1 MTPERPVAPT
11 APVANAV
18 PPVASAVAPFATLRY
33 AGSRAPYTLLW
44 REVGRDGSLRTYE
57 TVADPALAVSVVAA
71 MAATKV
77 TQPRTPAAELT
88 DLQHLHA
95 RLSRELRRA
104 DAVGVDPC
112 PHPHDPMTAADLDT
126 IAALLQA
133 QGQLDNEAT
142 DHRRAAA
149 RRAELVDVLTR
160 WLDTVPITPRTVD
173 DPVEPLHGTR
183 CALASAA
190 RSLLTQILTT
200 HGVPA
205 PERM

>member
-1 MTPERPVAPT
+1 MSS
-11 APVANAV
+11 APVATGV
-18 PPVASAVAPFATLRY
+18 PSFATLRY

-44 REVGRDGSLRTYE
+44 REVGRDGSQRTHE
-57 TVADPALAVSVVAA
+57 TVADPVLAVSVVAA
-71 MAATKV
+71 LTAPTVTAGRDSAAD
-77 TQPRTPAAELT
+77 LT
-88 DLQHLHA
+88 DLQRLHA

-104 DAVGVDPC
+104 HAIGVDAR
-112 PHPHDPMTAADLDT
+112 PHPHDPMAAADLDT
-126 IAALLQA
+126 IAALLQS
-133 QGQLDNEAT
+133 QGQLDNDAT
-142 DHRRAAA
+142 DHRRAPA
-149 RRAELVDVLTR
+149 RRSELADALTR

-190 RSLLTQILTT
+190 RTLLNQILTA

>member
-1 MTPERPVAPT
+1 MSS
-11 APVANAV
+11 APVATGV
-18 PPVASAVAPFATLRY
+18 PSFATLRY

-44 REVGRDGSLRTYE
+44 REVGRDGSQRTHE
-57 TVADPALAVSVVAA
+57 TVADPVLAVSVVAA
-71 MAATKV
+71 LTAPTV
-77 TQPRTPAAELT
+77 TAGRAPAADLT
-88 DLQHLHA
+88 DLQRLHA

-104 DAVGVDPC
+104 HAIGVDAR
-112 PHPHDPMTAADLDT
+112 PHPHDPMAAADLDT
-126 IAALLQA
+126 IAALLQS
-133 QGQLDNEAT
+133 QGQLDNDAT

-149 RRAELVDVLTR
+149 RRSELADALTR

-190 RSLLTQILTT
+190 RTLLNQILTA

>member
-1 MTPERPVAPT
+1 MSS
-11 APVANAV
+11 APVATGV
-18 PPVASAVAPFATLRY
+18 PSFATLRY

-44 REVGRDGSLRTYE
+44 REVGRDGSQRTHE
-57 TVADPALAVSVVAA
+57 TVADPVLAVSVVAA
-71 MAATKV
+71 LTAPTVTAGRDSAAD
-77 TQPRTPAAELT
+77 LT
-88 DLQHLHA
+88 DLQRLHA

-104 DAVGVDPC
+104 HAIGVDAR
-112 PHPHDPMTAADLDT
+112 PHPHDPMAAADLDT
-126 IAALLQA
+126 IAALLQS
-133 QGQLDNEAT
+133 QGQLDNDAT
-142 DHRRAAA
+142 DRRRAAA
-149 RRAELVDVLTR
+149 RRSELADALTR

-190 RSLLTQILTT
+190 RTLLNQILTA

>member
-1 MTPERPVAPT
+1 MSS
-11 APVANAV
+11 APVATGV
-18 PPVASAVAPFATLRY
+18 PSFATLRY

-44 REVGRDGSLRTYE
+44 REVGRDGSQRTHE
-57 TVADPALAVSVVAA
+57 TVADPVLAVSVVAA
-71 MAATKV
+71 LTAPTVTAGRDSAAD
-77 TQPRTPAAELT
+77 LT
-88 DLQHLHA
+88 DLQRLHA

-104 DAVGVDPC
+104 HAIGVDAR
-112 PHPHDPMTAADLDT
+112 PHPHDPMTPADRDT

-133 QGQLDNEAT
+133 QGQLDNDAT

-149 RRAELVDVLTR
+149 RRSELADALTR

-190 RSLLTQILTT
+190 RTLLNQILTA

>member
-1 MTPERPVAPT
+1 MSS
-11 APVANAV
+11 APVATGV
-18 PPVASAVAPFATLRY
+18 PSFATLRY

-44 REVGRDGSLRTYE
+44 REVGRDGSQRTHE
-57 TVADPALAVSVVAA
+57 TVADPVLAVSVVAA
-71 MAATKV
+71 LTAPTVTAGRDSAAD
-77 TQPRTPAAELT
+77 LT
-88 DLQHLHA
+88 DLQRLHA

-104 DAVGVDPC
+104 HAIGVDAR
-112 PHPHDPMTAADLDT
+112 PHPHDPMAAADLDT

-133 QGQLDNEAT
+133 QGQLDNDAT

-149 RRAELVDVLTR
+149 RRSELADALTR

-190 RSLLTQILTT
+190 RTLLNQILTA

>member
-1 MTPERPVAPT
+1 MSS
-11 APVANAV
+11 APVATGV
-18 PPVASAVAPFATLRY
+18 PPFATLRY

-44 REVGRDGSLRTYE
+44 REVGRDGSQRTHE
-57 TVADPALAVSVVAA
+57 TVADPVLAVSVVAA
-71 MAATKV
+71 LTAPTVTAGRDSAAD
-77 TQPRTPAAELT
+77 LT
-88 DLQHLHA
+88 DLQRLHA

-104 DAVGVDPC
+104 HAIGVDAR
-112 PHPHDPMTAADLDT
+112 PHPHDPMTPADLDT

-133 QGQLDNEAT
+133 QGQLDNDAT

-149 RRAELVDVLTR
+149 RRSELADALTR

-190 RSLLTQILTT
+190 RTLLNQILTA

>member
-1 MTPERPVAPT
+1 MSS
-11 APVANAV
+11 APVATGV
-18 PPVASAVAPFATLRY
+18 PSFATLRY

-44 REVGRDGSLRTYE
+44 RGVGRDGSQRTHE
-57 TVADPALAVSVVAA
+57 TVADPVLAVSVVAA
-71 MAATKV
+71 LTAPTVTAGRDSAAD
-77 TQPRTPAAELT
+77 LT
-88 DLQHLHA
+88 DLQRLHA

-104 DAVGVDPC
+104 HAIGVDAR
-112 PHPHDPMTAADLDT
+112 PHPHDPMAAADLDT
-126 IAALLQA
+126 IAALLQS
-133 QGQLDNEAT
+133 QGQLDNDAT

-149 RRAELVDVLTR
+149 RRSELADALTR

-190 RSLLTQILTT
+190 RTLLNQILTA

>member
-1 MTPERPVAPT
+1 MSS
-11 APVANAV
+11 APVATGV
-18 PPVASAVAPFATLRY
+18 PSFATLRY

-44 REVGRDGSLRTYE
+44 REVGRDGSQRTHE
-57 TVADPALAVSVVAA
+57 TVADPVLAVSVVAA
-71 MAATKV
+71 LTAPTVTAGRDSAAD
-77 TQPRTPAAELT
+77 LT
-88 DLQHLHA
+88 DLQRLHA

-104 DAVGVDPC
+104 HAIGVDAR
-112 PHPHDPMTAADLDT
+112 PHPHDPMAAADLDT
-126 IAALLQA
+126 IAALLQS
-133 QGQLDNEAT
+133 QGQLDNDAT

-149 RRAELVDVLTR
+149 RRSELADALTR

-190 RSLLTQILTT
+190 RTLLNQILTA

>member
-1 MTPERPVAPT
+1 MSS
-11 APVANAV
+11 APVATGV
-18 PPVASAVAPFATLRY
+18 PSFATLRY

-44 REVGRDGSLRTYE
+44 REVGRDGSQRTHE
-57 TVADPALAVSVVAA
+57 TVADPVLAVSVVAA
-71 MAATKV
+71 LTAPTVTAGRDSAAD
-77 TQPRTPAAELT
+77 LT
-88 DLQHLHA
+88 DLQRLHA

-104 DAVGVDPC
+104 HAIGVDAR
-112 PHPHDPMTAADLDT
+112 PHPHDPMTPADRDT

-133 QGQLDNEAT
+133 QGQLDNDAT
-142 DHRRAAA
+142 DHRRAIA
-149 RRAELVDVLTR
+149 RRAELVDALTR

-190 RSLLTQILTT
+190 RTLLNQILTA

>member
-1 MTPERPVAPT
+1 MSS
-11 APVANAV
+11 APVATGV
-18 PPVASAVAPFATLRY
+18 PSFATLRY

-44 REVGRDGSLRTYE
+44 REVGRDGSQRTHE
-57 TVADPALAVSVVAA
+57 TVADPVLAVSVVAA
-71 MAATKV
+71 LTAPTVTAGRDSAAD
-77 TQPRTPAAELT
+77 LT
-88 DLQHLHA
+88 DLQRLHA

-104 DAVGVDPC
+104 HAIGVDAR
-112 PHPHDPMTAADLDT
+112 PHPHDPMTPADLDT
-126 IAALLQA
+126 IAALLQS
-133 QGQLDNEAT
+133 QGQLDNDAT

-149 RRAELVDVLTR
+149 RRSELADALTR

-190 RSLLTQILTT
+190 RTLLNQILTA

>member
-1 MTPERPVAPT
+1 MSS
-11 APVANAV
+11 APVATGV
-18 PPVASAVAPFATLRY
+18 PPFATLRY

-44 REVGRDGSLRTYE
+44 REVGRDGSQRTHE
-57 TVADPALAVSVVAA
+57 TVADPVLAVSVVAA
-71 MAATKV
+71 LTAPTVTAGRDSAAD
-77 TQPRTPAAELT
+77 LT
-88 DLQHLHA
+88 DLQRLHA

-104 DAVGVDPC
+104 HAIGVDAR
-112 PHPHDPMTAADLDT
+112 PHPHDPMTPADLDT

-133 QGQLDNEAT
+133 QGQLDNDAT
-142 DHRRAAA
+142 AHRRAAV
-149 RRAELVDVLTR
+149 RRAELADALTR

-190 RSLLTQILTT
+190 RTLLNQILTA

>member
-1 MTPERPVAPT
+1 
-11 APVANAV
+11 
-18 PPVASAVAPFATLRY
+18 
-33 AGSRAPYTLLW
+33 
-44 REVGRDGSLRTYE
+44 VGRDGSQRTHE
-57 TVADPALAVSVVAA
+57 TLADPVLAVSVVAA
-71 MAATKV
+71 LTAPTV
-77 TQPRTPAAELT
+77 TAGRAPAADLT
-88 DLQHLHA
+88 DLQRLHA

-104 DAVGVDPC
+104 HAIGVDAR
-112 PHPHDPMTAADLDT
+112 PHPHDPMAAADLDT
-126 IAALLQA
+126 IAALLQS
-133 QGQLDNEAT
+133 QGQLDNDAT

-149 RRAELVDVLTR
+149 RRSELADALTR

-190 RSLLTQILTT
+190 RTLLNQILTA

>member
-1 MTPERPVAPT
+1 MSS
-11 APVANAV
+11 APVATGV
-18 PPVASAVAPFATLRY
+18 PPFATLRY

-44 REVGRDGSLRTYE
+44 REVGRDGSQRTHE
-57 TVADPALAVSVVAA
+57 TVADPVLAVSVVAA
-71 MAATKV
+71 LTAPTVTAGRDSAAD
-77 TQPRTPAAELT
+77 LT
-88 DLQHLHA
+88 DLQRLHA

-104 DAVGVDPC
+104 HAIGVDAR
-112 PHPHDPMTAADLDT
+112 PHPHDPMAAADLDT
-126 IAALLQA
+126 IAALLQS
-133 QGQLDNEAT
+133 QGQLDNDAT

-149 RRAELVDVLTR
+149 RRSELADALTR

-190 RSLLTQILTT
+190 RTLLNQILTA